1 MYDLIIKNG
10 TAVLPSGVADVDIGV
25 QAGKIAAVG
34 NLSAEAAREIV
45 DASGKLVMPGMIDP
59 HVHLA
64 DSETD
69 IYKDAYAVDDFYTGT
84 RAAAYGGNTT
94 VIDFAPAAPSH
105 SAIDTVKSR
114 CQQTENQTAVDFSH
128 HAIIGEDTEL
138 SLTTIAQLPAQGTNS
153 IKVFMFRERM
163 ADDFAFLRVME
174 TAARGNL
181 LVMVHAENGAM
192 LTGYQNALVQAGQ
205 TAVAHFPN
213 SQPAI
218 LEIEAAQR
226 AILLAEKTGVALY
239 IVHISCAT
247 TVELVRQARARG
259 LNVIGETVPHYLL
272 LTEAVY
278 HEPNGADFLCG
289 PPIRTAA
296 DSQALW
302 QGLADGTLSTIGSD
316 HCGFTS
322 AQKAWGKDDF
332 RRGPKGMASIE
343 TRVAVIYSKGV
354 VKGRISLPRFV
365 EVLSTNPAR
374 VFGLYPRK
382 GVIAPGSDADFCVLD
397 PRLEWTV
404 TPQTMHCDW
413 GYNPHQGLRITGKPV
428 MTILR
433 GSIITEGETFKGQR
447 GGGEFLPRGPI
458 SKV

>member
-1 MYDLIIKNG
+1 MYDLMLKNG
-10 TAVLPSGVADVDIGV
+10 TAVLPSGIAVVDVGI
-25 QAGKIAAVG
+25 QAGKISAVG
-34 NLSAEAAREIV
+34 NLSAETAREV
-45 DASGKLVMPGMIDP
+45 VFASGKIVMPGMIDP

-64 DSETD
+64 DSESD
-69 IYKDAYAVDDFYTGT
+69 QYKDAYAVDDVYSGT
-84 RAAAYGGNTT
+84 RAAAFGGNTT
-94 VIDFAPAAPSH
+94 VLDFAPTAPSN
-105 SAIDTVKSR
+105 SAIDTVRSR
-114 CQQTENQTAVDFSH
+114 CQQAEDQTAIDFSH
-128 HAIIGEDTEL
+128 HAIIEEDTEL
-138 SLTTIAQLPAQGTNS
+138 SLTTIGQLPEQGTNS
-153 IKVFMFRERM
+153 IKIFMFRERM
-163 ADDFAFLRVME
+163 ADDYAFLRVME
-174 TAARGNL
+174 SAARSNL

-192 LTGYQNALVQAGQ
+192 LTGYQNALIQAGH

-226 AILLAEKTGVALY
+226 ATLLAEPTGATLY
-239 IVHISCAT
+239 IVHISCAA

-259 LNVIGETVPHYLL
+259 LKVIGETVPHYLL

-278 HEPNGADFLCG
+278 HGSNGADFLCG

-322 AQKAWGKDDF
+322 AQKAHGKDDF

-343 TRVAVIYSKGV
+343 TRVAVIYSEGV
-354 VKGRISLPRFV
+354 VKGRISLSRFV
-365 EVLSTNPAR
+365 ELMSTNPAR

-382 GVIAPGSDADFCVLD
+382 GVIAPGSDADFCLLD
-397 PRLEWTV
+397 PRVEWTI
-404 TPQTMHCDW
+404 TPQAMHCDW
-413 GYNPHQGLRITGKPV
+413 GYNPHQGLQVTGKPV

-433 GSIITEGETFKGQR
+433 GQIIIEGDTFKGQR

-458 SKV
+458 MKV